1 MHAAKQEPGRQRAEK
16 ERWDEKERRAGN
28 EVWNT
33 GNQEGKKKEKE
44 RKRKK
49 KRKAGA
55 PSGAPAALSHSSETT
70 QVKLHK

>member
-33 GNQEGKKKEKE
+33 GNQEGKKREKE
-44 RKRKK
+44 RKKKEKK
-49 KRKAGA
+49 KSRRTIRCASRIK
-55 PSGAPAALSHSSETT
+55 SL
-70 QVKLHK
+70 K